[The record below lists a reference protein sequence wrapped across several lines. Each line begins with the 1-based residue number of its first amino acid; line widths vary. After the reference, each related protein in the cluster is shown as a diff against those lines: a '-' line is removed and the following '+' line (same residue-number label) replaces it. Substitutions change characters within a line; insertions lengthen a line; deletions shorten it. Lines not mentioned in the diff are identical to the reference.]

1 MNMTFY
7 DEDAVEMAELEAE
20 LIDAAA
26 PYYDQEMADIIADAV
41 EKEIREL
48 QESLLAEAAAEQDY
62 LDQQAEIRATQDA
75 WGVDDDFHN

>member
-1 MNMTFY
+1 
-7 DEDAVEMAELEAE
+7 MAELEAE

>member
-1 MNMTFY
+1 MTFY